1 MSFKMVRK
9 LVSCV
14 RVEEKMGRAN
24 AGPIRDDGGRM
35 RDDGGTMA
43 VRFGVAPGR
52 FLGSFARLH
61 AAKQNPE

>member
-1 MSFKMVRK
+1 MVK
-9 LVSCV
+9 KWVSCV

-24 AGPIRDDGGRM
+24 AGRTLDDGGTMRDDGGRM
-35 RDDGGTMA
+35 P

-52 FLGSFARLH
+52 FLGSFARLR